1 MKARGTSN
9 SDTQPRRKA
18 SGVTLLELLIVLAVL
33 AALMAIALPFTLRSL
48 EARELE
54 STEENIASELIKAR
68 VKAQESGRPVE
79 VVVVEEPPRVIV
91 RYFRED
97 DSGAAPPDEPN
108 GATSGSASFRP
119 RFADSTFESWGEESA
134 LHPSVSV
141 ATMPAANESQD
152 DGELGEGQHRSPHW
166 SPHGGN
172 PVRLAV
178 YLPDGTTLFA
188 ATLLLMHQNGL
199 SSRVS
204 VDPWTGQPAIRR
216 GNGSASTSTVLEAPG
231 EDELAP
237 GEGFDDESFGD
248 PTSEDGDISEFES
261 SSRPDDDSGY
271 ESGR

>member
-1 MKARGTSN
+1 M
-9 SDTQPRRKA
+9 
-18 SGVTLLELLIVLAVL
+18 ELLIVLAVL

-97 DSGAAPPDEPN
+97 NSGAAPPDEPN
-108 GATSGSASFRP
+108 GTTSGSVSFRP

-141 ATMPAANESQD
+141 ATMPAANESHQ
-152 DGELGEGQHRSPHW
+152 DGELGESPHR

-216 GNGSASTSTVLEAPG
+216 GNGSASASTVLEAPG
-231 EDELAP
+231 DDELAP
-237 GEGFDDESFGD
+237 GEGFDDESFGEA
-248 PTSEDGDISEFES
+248 TSEDGDISEFES

-271 ESGR
+271 ELGR

>member
-1 MKARGTSN
+1 MRHLARRTRSN
-9 SDTQPRRKA
+9 GLRRLLA
-18 SGVTLLELLIVLAVL
+18 AGRRRLRGVTLLELLVVIALLLAL
-33 AALMAIALPFTLRSL
+33 LAIALPFTLRSL

-54 STEENIASELIKAR
+54 STEENIATELIKAR

-79 VVVVEEPPRVIV
+79 VVVEEAPPRVIV

-97 DSGAAPPDEPN
+97 DIGPAPPDEPSTGTSSESSAGSRSD
-108 GATSGSASFRP
+108 GAGLGP
-119 RFADSTFESWGEESA
+119 PWFEEAW

-141 ATMPAANESQD
+141 GRVPVANGDEADSGKAPAAEAP
-152 DGELGEGQHRSPHW
+152 R
-166 SPHGGN
+166 GGN

-188 ATLLLMHQNGL
+188 ATLLLMHHNGL

-216 GNGSASTSTVLEAPG
+216 GPAPG
-231 EDELAP
+231 QPALQAP
-237 GEGFDDESFGD
+237 EDDEI
-248 PTSEDGDISEFES
+248 DGDAAADDGADDAATDEALDEFE
-261 SSRPDDDSGY
+261 R

>member
-1 MKARGTSN
+1 MKVRGTSD
-9 SDTQPRRKA
+9 SGTHPRSNAR
-18 SGVTLLELLIVLAVL
+18 GVTLLELLIVLAVL

-108 GATSGSASFRP
+108 RSGAGNVSFRP
-119 RFADSTFESWGEESA
+119 RFADATFESWGEESA

-141 ATMPAANESQD
+141 ATMPTANERPDGQD
-152 DGELGEGQHRSPHW
+152 RVDGQHR

-216 GNGSASTSTVLEAPG
+216 GNGSASASAATETPSDDGPDA
-231 EDELAP
+231 DE
-237 GEGFDDESFGD
+237 GFGD
-248 PTSEDGDISEFES
+248 PASEDGDISEFEFS
-261 SSRPDDDSGY
+261 NRPEDDSGY